1 IEDRVFDAFR
11 NEYAKAA
18 KVEVDKERYDEAIEL
33 FKLAV
38 IDDPCNSA
46 LHDRFAW
53 LYLNKKSDPIN
64 ALAHAKKAVE
74 LNPHNADALVLV
86 ALSYYHSDDLK
97 NGDAYIDLAEAEGR
111 TKSFCLLRK
120 AIARYHYA

>member
-1 IEDRVFDAFR
+1 M
-11 NEYAKAA
+11 
-18 KVEVDKERYDEAIEL
+18 
-33 FKLAV
+33 
-38 IDDPCNSA
+38 
-46 LHDRFAW
+46 
-53 LYLNKKSDPIN
+53 NKKSDPIN

-120 AIARYHYA
+120 AIARYHYAGNNKG